1 MSAEAREAP
10 LPPPVTAEP
19 EAGEADAAAPRRLYR
34 SRTDRIFAGVCGGI
48 AETYGSDPTAVRLL
62 TAVVG
67 IVTGIIP
74 MLIVYLVAAVV
85 IPERPTGELPAA
97 VARDPIVSP
106 GRGAIVVGVVL
117 IVAGVAALGNEVLNV
132 DWDVLWPIAL
142 IAFGGVIVTAAWRR

>member
-1 MSAEAREAP
+1 MSAEARGAQ
-10 LPPPVTAEP
+10 LPPPATAEP
-19 EAGEADAAAPRRLYR
+19 EAREADVAAARRLYR
-34 SRTDRIFAGVCGGI
+34 SRTDRMFAGVCGGI

-62 TAVVG
+62 TAVIG

-85 IPERPTGELPAA
+85 IPERTSDDLPTG
-97 VARDPIVSP
+97 VARAPILAP

-132 DWDVLWPIAL
+132 DWDVVWPIAL

>member
-1 MSAEAREAP
+1 MSAEARGAE
-10 LPPPVTAEP
+10 LPPPVTAE
-19 EAGEADAAAPRRLYR
+19 AGAGAADAAAPRRLYR
-34 SRTDRIFAGVCGGI
+34 STSDRMFAGVCGGI

-62 TAVVG
+62 AAVIG

-85 IPERPTGELPAA
+85 IPERPSGEFPPA
-97 VARDPIVSP
+97 VARQPIVSP

>member
-1 MSAEAREAP
+1 MSAEARGAQ
-10 LPPPVTAEP
+10 LPPPATAGA
-19 EAGEADAAAPRRLYR
+19 EAGEADAAAGRRLYR
-34 SRTDRIFAGVCGGI
+34 SRTDRMFAGVCGGI

-62 TAVVG
+62 TAVIG

-85 IPERPTGELPAA
+85 VPERPSGELPTA
-97 VARDPIVSP
+97 VAREPIVSP
-106 GRGAIVVGVVL
+106 GRGAILVGLVL

-132 DWDVLWPIAL
+132 DWDVLWPVAL